1 MKPIQFNLLTIF
13 STKDSEGI
21 HRCVGEAPV
30 VLRFGAEL
38 TVLLFPAPGQS
49 DAAGPG
55 ARISNPDLPAVS
67 LVSLVQCSSLLPVAL
82 ELTLA
87 VELTAD
93 SPAALGS
100 TRPRLSSPL
109 PRPAP
114 PLLLLLELH
123 QLTEGRCVS
132 TPCWKLSVKV

>member
-13 STKDSEGI
+13 STKEGI

-67 LVSLVQCSSLLPVAL
+67 LVSLV
-82 ELTLA
+82 
-87 VELTAD
+87 
-93 SPAALGS
+93 
-100 TRPRLSSPL
+100 
-109 PRPAP
+109 
-114 PLLLLLELH
+114 
-123 QLTEGRCVS
+123 
-132 TPCWKLSVKV
+132 